1 MEQNS
6 TKSNIN
12 WYPGH
17 MAKTKRQILEDLKLI
32 DVVIELRDARIPV
45 SSQNPDMKELIK
57 NKKQIVVL
65 NKSDLAD
72 EKETAKWI
80 NYYKNKGLS
89 AISIDSSSGK
99 GINNIEKEINN
110 LMQKEIEENA
120 AKGRIGRPIRVL
132 VLGIPNVGK
141 SSFINRISK
150 KTTMQVG
157 NKPGVTK
164 QKQWIRLSNNI
175 ELLDTPGVLWPKFE
189 SEEIALHL
197 AYTGT
202 IKDDILPKVEIAY
215 RLLKFLLYN
224 YRENVIERYKL
235 DREKIE
241 TILNQDY
248 DENVN
253 IYEIMQLIGK
263 KRGCIVSGGNVDDE
277 KVSNIILE
285 DFRTCRLGKITLET
299 I

>member
-1 MEQNS
+1 
-6 TKSNIN
+6 
-12 WYPGH
+12 
-17 MAKTKRQILEDLKLI
+17 
-32 DVVIELRDARIPV
+32 
-45 SSQNPDMKELIK
+45 
-57 NKKQIVVL
+57 
-65 NKSDLAD
+65 
-72 EKETAKWI
+72 
-80 NYYKNKGLS
+80 
-89 AISIDSSSGK
+89 
-99 GINNIEKEINN
+99 
-110 LMQKEIEENA
+110 MQKEIEEEKQ
-120 AKGRIGRPIRVL
+120 KGRIGKAIRVL

-150 KTTMQVG
+150 KTSMQVG

-189 SEEIALHL
+189 SEEVALNL

-224 YRENVIERYKL
+224 YRENLIERYKL
-235 DREKIE
+235 ENDVIA
-241 TILNQDY
+241 TILNQDNE
-248 DENVN
+248 ENLN

-277 KVSNIILE
+277 KVSNILLD
-285 DFRTCRLGKITLET
+285 DFRTCKLGKITLEK
-299 I
+299 IE